1 MSVSV
6 QCLRRPVA
14 LGAVAVAALVPAVS
28 FGANAAQS
36 GSIKVTSPRAGST
49 IKGSAVVM
57 RLSTGKFKVTSQAT
71 TVRRNEGH
79 FHVFLDKRPFV
90 AVYSKV
96 FRFRG
101 LKPGSH
107 RLKVEPV
114 NSAHKP
120 AAGYR
125 AIVVRFTTTR

>member
-36 GSIKVTSPRAGST
+36 GSIKVTSPREGST
-49 IKGSAVVM
+49 VVM
-57 RLSTGKFKVTSQAT
+57 RLSTGKFRVTSQAT
-71 TVRRNEGH
+71 SVRRNEGH